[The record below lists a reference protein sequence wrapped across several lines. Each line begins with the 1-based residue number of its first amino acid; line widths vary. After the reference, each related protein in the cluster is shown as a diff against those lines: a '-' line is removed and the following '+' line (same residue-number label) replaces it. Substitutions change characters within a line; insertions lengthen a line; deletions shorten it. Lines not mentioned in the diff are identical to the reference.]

1 MTDRLCL
8 ICDKPL
14 AEYNKRPVCYCH
26 EVEGQLS
33 QREIAELM
41 AKKGVQPEE
50 RRPTVKRGVCPKC
63 ADGREKTLPARGLCH
78 NHYREYRRNY
88 LEELQRSRSDAQPA
102 PAGRAVITA
111 PKPESAAD
119 PSPAK
124 VENFGLPCVIRVFVG
139 SQEILT
145 VPGRMEIEAV

>member
-14 AEYNKRPVCYCH
+14 SELNRRPVCFCH
-26 EVEGQLS
+26 EVEGQLTKK
-33 QREIAELM
+33 QIEELM

-50 RRPTVKRGVCPKC
+50 RRKAVKRGICPKC
-63 ADGREKTLPARGLCH
+63 DDGREKTLPARGLCH
-78 NHYREYRRNY
+78 EHYREYRRAY
-88 LEELQRSRSDAQPA
+88 LEEVQRSRSDAQPA

-111 PKPESAAD
+111 PAPVPETD
-119 PSPAK
+119 PSPAR

-139 SQEILT
+139 SQEILS
-145 VPGRMEIEAV
+145 VAGRIEIEAA